1 MSNYRTVLM
10 NAFDVNHRSSMTRSI
25 SQAYLMSAERS
36 REFGVF
42 YREAQPYLRW
52 FYCEALLE
60 KTAIN
65 LGLDFHAAP
74 NAARNCRHLSI
85 KSNNWTLTAHHVSGP
100 GQLPRKARYRAA
112 YAQSMNYDLF
122 EGFEENDNVLPS
134 VGGHVYLLHDG
145 VGASLEAISLTI
157 PTPDLRAVLYAEPL
171 ELVSSFEVEEETI
184 EDELDEKIAL
194 RVDELLRKQK

>member
-42 YREAQPYLRW
+42 YR
-52 FYCEALLE
+52 EALLE

-122 EGFEENDNVLPS
+122 EGFEDNDNVLPS
-134 VGGHVYLLHDG
+134 IGGHVYLLHDG

>member
-85 KSNNWTLTAHHVSGP
+85 
-100 GQLPRKARYRAA
+100 
-112 YAQSMNYDLF
+112 
-122 EGFEENDNVLPS
+122 
-134 VGGHVYLLHDG
+134 
-145 VGASLEAISLTI
+145 
-157 PTPDLRAVLYAEPL
+157 
-171 ELVSSFEVEEETI
+171 
-184 EDELDEKIAL
+184 
-194 RVDELLRKQK
+194 